1 MVNTTDKTITVTKSR
16 VESTTIYTT
25 QSRSVFTGFDDVA
38 IARPKFIYFKVSGL
52 RPNDRHFF
60 FFDGINVTNY
70 VTTDAVTVEDFY
82 NLPRNDSRRNPGE
95 KYKSATGFPTEL
107 GGPTSEIYSDDTGTI
122 EGVFYLQSN
131 STLSFP
137 AGTRNFTILD
147 ISKFSPNTAT
157 SQATQEF
164 TSDGGV
170 ENYRID
176 YYTVATPSSKTV
188 TWTEV
193 VDNPN
198 YVEPTPAPAPA
209 PEPEPELDPIP
220 DFDPDYWPIYP
231 TVVYE
236 KITVPEPVFQ
246 FEAAPEPILCFLDN
260 EPPETYEDL
269 PPIQPT
275 VINPTG
281 GNSTVIT
288 IPTDDAVTEEPESNN
303 SGIGMVAGAV
313 AGTALATAGT
323 MAATAAGAAGFA
335 AGGAI
340 GLLACCFIMLEAR
353 YGNGTMDKVVRR
365 YRDEKMTERNRR
377 GYYKVAEVLVPMM
390 RKSRLFKWV
399 VTKTFADPLVC
410 YGKWYY
416 GENKYGW
423 IFKPVE
429 KFWMGIF
436 NTVGGDVQ
444 FIRANGEV
452 V

>member
-16 VESTTIYTT
+16 IETTTIYTT

-38 IARPKFIYFKVSGL
+38 IARPKFIYFTVSGL

-70 VTTDAVTVEDFY
+70 VSTSVGVISDFY
-82 NLPRNDSRRNPGE
+82 NLPRNDSKRNPGE

-198 YVEPTPAPAPA
+198 YVEPTPAPAPTPVSPPYIEPA
-209 PEPEPELDPIP
+209 PVNPVT
-220 DFDPDYWPIYP
+220 YVK
-231 TVVYE
+231 VV
-236 KITVPEPVFQ
+236 TPEPVFQ
-246 FEAAPEPILCFLDN
+246 FEAAPEPIWCFLDP

-269 PPIQPT
+269 PRIQPH

-288 IPTDDAVTEEPESNN
+288 IPIDDGVVEESGSSNN
-303 SGIGMVAGAV
+303 DGIGMVAGAV
-313 AGTALATAGT
+313 AGAALATAGT
-323 MAATAAGAAGFA
+323 FAASAAGAAGFA

-353 YGNGTMDKVVRR
+353 YGNGTMDNVVRR

-444 FIRANGEV
+444 FIRENGEV

>member
-16 VESTTIYTT
+16 IENTTIYTT

-95 KYKSATGFPTEL
+95 KYKSATGFPSEL
-107 GGPTSEIYSDDTGTI
+107 GGPTSEIYADDTGTI

-198 YVEPTPAPAPA
+198 YVEPTPAPAPTPVSPPYIEPA
-209 PEPEPELDPIP
+209 PVNPVT
-220 DFDPDYWPIYP
+220 YVK
-231 TVVYE
+231 VV
-236 KITVPEPVFQ
+236 TPGPVFQ
-246 FEAAPEPILCFLDN
+246 FEAAPDPIVCFLDP

-281 GNSTVIT
+281 GNSTVIS
-288 IPTDDAVTEEPESNN
+288 IPTDDGVVEESGSSNN
-303 SGIGMVAGAV
+303 DGLGMVAGAV

-335 AGGAI
+335 GGAAL

-353 YGNGTMDKVVRR
+353 YGNGTMDNVVRR

-429 KFWMGIF
+429 KFWMSVF

-444 FIRANGEV
+444 FIRENGEV